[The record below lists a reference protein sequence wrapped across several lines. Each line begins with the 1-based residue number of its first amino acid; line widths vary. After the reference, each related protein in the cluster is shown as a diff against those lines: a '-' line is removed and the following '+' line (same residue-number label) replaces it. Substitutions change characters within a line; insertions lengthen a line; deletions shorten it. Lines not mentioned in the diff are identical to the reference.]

1 MTKIE
6 IILEKCSNS
15 KSPFQLQIVWVR
27 AYVNLI
33 NLQWDDCY
41 SGNCDEMSK
50 YECFVQRGLNMS
62 HIFHWVVFILI
73 RSWFIV
79 ATSMILDRFSLRW
92 LNRDNFREMFK
103 FEISV

>member
-1 MTKIE
+1 MFKFE
-6 IILEKCSNS
+6 ISVS
-15 KSPFQLQIVWVR
+15 TTIVWVR

-73 RSWFIV
+73 
-79 ATSMILDRFSLRW
+79 TPGLGC
-92 LNRDNFREMFK
+92 NFNDIR
-103 FEISV
+103 

>member
-15 KSPFQLQIVWVR
+15 KSPFNYIVWVR

-41 SGNCDEMSK
+41 SNISDEMSK
-50 YECFVQRGLNMS
+50 FEVSIWSEMV
-62 HIFHWVVFILI
+62 WVAL
-73 RSWFIV
+73 
-79 ATSMILDRFSLRW
+79 
-92 LNRDNFREMFK
+92 
-103 FEISV
+103 